1 MEQMEW
7 KLVPAVPTA
16 EMVGAGAGVVFR
28 EDDCEADE
36 EPYRARGQAID
47 AYTQMLAVA
56 PEPPHLSM
64 TKEEAATFQDWR
76 GMDGA
81 CAFHLIDRHAN
92 GWGDTARMMEA
103 WLAANAAPSNLLTGY
118 TPWCCRK
125 SRTPASESELP
136 DRATLRDL
144 SLAGVVVAIRP
155 ENRNKRVLR
164 LSSI

>member
-1 MEQMEW
+1 MQQMEW
-7 KLVPAVPTA
+7 KLVPAQPTA

-28 EDDCEADE
+28 NDDCEADE

-47 AYTQMLAVA
+47 AYTQMVGAA

-81 CAFHLIDRHAN
+81 CAFHLIERHAN

-103 WLAANAAPSNLLTGY
+103 WLAANAAPSN
-118 TPWCCRK
+118 
-125 SRTPASESELP
+125 
-136 DRATLRDL
+136 
-144 SLAGVVVAIRP
+144 AG
-155 ENRNKRVLR
+155 NKPPQVGLD
-164 LSSI
+164 